1 MMTEQQQYQLWL
13 DNQRQMRKESAQTKA
28 GYTLLGAGLAGLT
41 YVGVRLVTGSDQ
53 AAKEA
58 ASIFGKI

>member
-1 MMTEQQQYQLWL
+1 MNEQQQYQMWL
-13 DNQRQMRKESAQTKA
+13 DNQRKQREDSVKTKA

-41 YVGVRLVTGSDQ
+41 YLGVRLVTGSDQ

-58 ASIFGKI
+58 ASIFTRI